1 MGGLQASPAGTASGK
16 RIDSPP
22 FSGNSMTELWNILRE
37 RALFVSF
44 AGDAFHFE
52 ISWLGVILVI
62 AAMVIWRRLR
72 R

>member
-1 MGGLQASPAGTASGK
+1 M
-16 RIDSPP
+16 DSI
-22 FSGNSMTELWNILRE
+22 WNVLKE
-37 RALFVSF
+37 KALYVSF

-62 AAMVIWRRLR
+62 AFMLIWRRIR